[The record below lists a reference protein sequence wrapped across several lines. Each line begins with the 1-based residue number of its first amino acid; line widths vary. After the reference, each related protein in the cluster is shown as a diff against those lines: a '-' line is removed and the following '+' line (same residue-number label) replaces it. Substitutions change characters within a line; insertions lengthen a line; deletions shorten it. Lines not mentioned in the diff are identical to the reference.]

1 MNDDLPPSSVP
12 ARDAPSEVASGT
24 QPPAAIA
31 AAPARPMTGV
41 QIRRSGRVL
50 LGHTGRLVLKRG
62 DRVVIEGEQGTDVA
76 TVVLTSA
83 VRPGARAQVRILRVA
98 DARDEARAEGQAARA
113 AEALKLARE
122 LARARQLPMKFFR
135 VEASPSSGR
144 TLFYFASETRVDFR
158 ELVRELAAE
167 VRGRIE
173 LRQVGARDEAKMVG
187 GIGSCGQELCC
198 STFLPK
204 FAPVSIRMAK
214 DQGLAL
220 APSKVSGQ
228 CGRLKCCLVYEQAHY
243 VEAAKRLPK
252 LGKRVATPEG
262 LGRVG
267 DLDVLRGRV
276 RVTFEDRP
284 PKVFEADQVTMAQ
297 PGPESLEGE
306 TPAPPSS
313 RDNAGGERRLRRGR
327 ERPGANERGRAPD
340 GVGDRARAQEDA
352 SASAAPDQAREHED
366 RDGHD
371 RDGLDHGQGAHEG
384 PPVDAGSAG
393 SGEHDA

>member
-1 MNDDLPPSSVP
+1 MNDERPPSP
-12 ARDAPSEVASGT
+12 QLAPDGPTDGPSGT
-24 QPPAAIA
+24 PSPPGAV
-31 AAPARPMTGV
+31 PPVARPMTGV
-41 QIRRSGRVL
+41 QVRRSGRVL

-62 DRVVIEGEQGTDVA
+62 DRVVIEGDQGTDVA

-83 VRPGARAQVRILRVA
+83 VRPNARAHVRILRLA
-98 DARDEARAEGQAARA
+98 DPRDEARAEGQAARA
-113 AEALKLARE
+113 GEALKLARD
-122 LARARQLPMKFFR
+122 LARTRQLPMKFFR

-144 TLFYFASETRVDFR
+144 TLFYFAAETRVDFR

-284 PKVFEADQVTMAQ
+284 PKVFEADQVTLAQ
-297 PGPESLEGE
+297 AGAEAAEGE
-306 TPAPPSS
+306 AAGSS
-313 RDNAGGERRLRRGR
+313 SLRESGGEERRMARGR
-327 ERPGANERGRAPD
+327 ERPGTS
-340 GVGDRARAQEDA
+340 DRARDQVGGRAQ
-352 SASAAPDQAREHED
+352 
-366 RDGHD
+366 
-371 RDGLDHGQGAHEG
+371 QGAGAPAAAARDRPGEHPAQGGRSDEGPSDDSG
-384 PPVDAGSAG
+384 PPVEANDDGG
-393 SGEHDA
+393 GEHDA